1 MVFYPVK
8 KPRLRPRLKERNFA
22 LRASDLRA
30 LSKEQQLYALS
41 SSLPMMFELECLELF
56 SQPSQ
61 SHNAILI
68 IHLIIIYLLLVML
81 FLLNP
86 D

>member
-1 MVFYPVK
+1 MVFLPVK
-8 KPRLRPRLKERNFA
+8 KPRLRPRLKEEICLTSFRPTSPIQ
-22 LRASDLRA
+22 RQ
-30 LSKEQQLYALS
+30 LSFMPTS